1 MGLSA
6 KVRGS
11 SATRKGLTG
20 NGTTGT
26 DVPSTP
32 GGGLWPRPGL
42 PPPSGGLTWGPSPLL
57 LQVEH
62 EISLTDGLTLDKPE
76 EVEVCV
82 LCESWAT
89 TPGS

>member
-1 MGLSA
+1 MSLVLLGEGYGLA
-6 KVRGS
+6 P
-11 SATRKGLTG
+11 
-20 NGTTGT
+20 
-26 DVPSTP
+26 DC
-32 GGGLWPRPGL
+32 